1 MKANNLLFGT
11 QPILE
16 TLKSD
21 KLLDRILIQRE
32 IAHNEQFKEIL
43 QLANAQDV
51 QVSKV
56 PIEKLNR
63 ITRKNH
69 QGIIAF
75 ISLVAYA
82 DLSTV
87 LPGIY
92 EKGQEP
98 LILILDRITDVR
110 NFGAICRSA
119 EGAGVHAVVIPSKG
133 AAQINADA
141 AKTSSGAIHHL
152 PICKEDDLV
161 QCLQYLKQS
170 GLTVVACTEKTPH
183 NLYDTNFNCPLAI
196 IMGSEEDGISNHLLQ
211 QADQRIAIPM
221 QGQISSLNVSVAT
234 GVILYEVLRQR
245 LA

>member
-1 MKANNLLFGT
+1 MKANNLVFGT

-16 TLKSD
+16 TLKSE

-43 QLANAQDV
+43 QLAKAQDV

-82 DLSTV
+82 NLSTV
-87 LPGIY
+87 LPGIF
-92 EKGQEP
+92 EKGQDP
-98 LILILDRITDVR
+98 VLLILDRITDVR

-141 AKTSSGAIHHL
+141 AKASSGAIHHL

-161 QCLQYLKQS
+161 QCLLYLKQS
-170 GLTVVACTEKTPH
+170 GLTVVACTEKTSQ
-183 NLYDTNFNCPLAI
+183 NLYDTNLNCPLALV
-196 IMGSEEDGISNHLLQ
+196 MGSEEDGISNHLLQ
-211 QADQRIAIPM
+211 LADQCIAIPM
-221 QGQISSLNVSVAT
+221 QGQVSSLNVSVAT

-245 LA
+245 LS